1 MKTSARNGAQ
11 LDSIVE
17 FAPSFG
23 WLGLML
29 LPLAFQYRD
38 LHETGRSLQLA
49 LVSGIAVL
57 LFLADWLCFNK
68 AADRPPGMDRSPA
81 RPWLVLTGLGF
92 LLPVATHLFLMPKIP
107 LVAVLL
113 DKDATENAL
122 TLLRLNSTKLLAVP
136 PVISYMFNW
145 AMVVFAPTHIIVA
158 LFTGRRWQALL
169 VLVLAGLY
177 AAATLAR
184 LPLVLLLAT
193 CVVASCVMPGPA
205 RRRLCVGLVCLVLL
219 GFGFIGVL
227 FASGTLVHLK
237 SASGRAQ
244 SPVLAQMQ
252 PDDPRRALTYGDN
265 FRYEPDPA
273 ELPRSKLQAMLEYA
287 VYRAWLT
294 PSDVSNRWYQYF
306 IYVQKEPLGL
316 RNFFPARGGAA
327 TEAPSRA
334 VGLWAYRARFPH
346 KYWDTI
352 SAYASF
358 DADAFAHGG
367 IPGVAVAVILLVLAR
382 VGAACLLTVHPVGLA
397 SYGVFLS
404 ALAILPSSASLQAIF
419 GANGLFIVLLVLL
432 GIRLLAYAAKGKA
445 GVAGGSL

>member
-1 MKTSARNGAQ
+1 MISFTSSQ
-11 LDSIVE
+11 LD
-17 FAPSFG
+17 A
-23 WLGLML
+23 WLAYLIWPLIRISGLML
-29 LPLAFQYRD
+29 VEPMLSNRGIPLRARAAIALMLTFTVAPLLPTPPQVDYISAQGLLLAAQ
-38 LHETGRSLQLA
+38 QL
-49 LVSGIAVL
+49 LIGITLGFVIRIVL
-57 LFLADWLCFNK
+57 AGIEM
-68 AADRPPGMDRSPA
+68 AGHIAG
-81 RPWLVLTGLGF
+81 LTMGLGF
-92 LLPVATHLFLMPKIP
+92 
-107 LVAVLL
+107 
-113 DKDATENAL
+113 
-122 TLLRLNSTKLLAVP
+122 
-136 PVISYMFNW
+136 
-145 AMVVFAPTHIIVA
+145 
-158 LFTGRRWQALL
+158 
-169 VLVLAGLY
+169 
-177 AAATLAR
+177 
-184 LPLVLLLAT
+184 
-193 CVVASCVMPGPA
+193 ASFFDPQ
-205 RRRLCVGLVCLVLL
+205 
-219 GFGFIGVL
+219 
-227 FASGTLVHLK
+227 SG
-237 SASGRAQ
+237 AQ

-252 PDDPRRALTYGDN
+252 PDDPRRALTYGYN
-265 FRYEPDPA
+265 FRLEPDAA
-273 ELPRSKLQAMLEYA
+273 EAPRSKVQTMLEYA

-382 VGAACLLTVHPVGLA
+382 VGAAYLLTAHPVGLA

>member
-1 MKTSARNGAQ
+1 MIFTARRGVQ
-11 LDSIVE
+11 MDSIAE
-17 FAPSFG
+17 FAPSIG
-23 WLGLML
+23 WVSLML
-29 LPLAFQYRD
+29 LPLAFQYGD
-38 LHETGRSLQLA
+38 LHETGRALQLT
-49 LVSGIAVL
+49 LVSGIAAC
-57 LFLADWLCFNK
+57 LFLADVLCFNK
-68 AADRPPGMDRSPA
+68 AIKRRPGMARSPA
-81 RPWLVLTGLGF
+81 MPWLVLTGLGF

-107 LVAVLL
+107 LVAVLF

-136 PVISYMFNW
+136 PIINYTFNW
-145 AMVVFAPTHIIVA
+145 AMVVFAPIHIVVA
-158 LFTGRRWQALL
+158 LFVGRWRQAVLG
-169 VLVLAGLY
+169 LVLASLY

-193 CVVASCVMPGPA
+193 CVVASCVMPGPV
-205 RRRLCVGLVCLVLL
+205 RRHLCAGLVGLVLL

-227 FASGTLVHLK
+227 FASGSLVHLK
-237 SASGRAQ
+237 SASGHAP
-244 SPVLAQMQ
+244 SPAITQMM

-265 FRYEPDPA
+265 FRFEPDPA
-273 ELPRSKLQAMLEYA
+273 EMPRSKLQTMLEYV

-316 RNFFPARGGAA
+316 RNFYPAPRDAA
-327 TEAPSRA
+327 TQSPSRA

-358 DADAFAHGG
+358 DADAFARGG
-367 IPGVAVAVILLVLAR
+367 VLGVAVALVLLVLAR
-382 VGAACLLTVHPVGLA
+382 VGAAYLLTAHPVGLA
-397 SYGVFLS
+397 SYGVLLS

-419 GANGLFIVLLVLL
+419 GANGLFIVLMILL
-432 GIRLLAYAAKGKA
+432 GIRLLENPGKGKTA
-445 GVAGGSL
+445 IAGGSL